1 MSAHTN
7 SHVSPQDAQVDLV
20 IRGGRV
26 IDPANGIDGVR
37 DLAIAGGRIA
47 ACAPSITI
55 PRGAQTL
62 DATGLVVCPGFI
74 DLHTHVREPGYEYK
88 ETVASATRA
97 AAAGGFTTIC
107 AMPNTDPI
115 NDTRAVTELVLEH
128 AAREGVV
135 NVRPVGAITK
145 GSRGEELAEI
155 GELAEAGCVAVS
167 DDGRPVMSS
176 LVMRRALEYALA
188 FNLPVIDHCE
198 DLSLSADGVMHEGK
212 VSTMLGLQGIPAA
225 AEEVMVARD
234 LALCELT
241 GGRLHLAHMSC
252 AGSIRMIREAKAR
265 GVRVTAEACPHH
277 FSLTDEAVIGFSADA
292 KMNPPLRT
300 RADVQAV
307 IEGLADGT
315 IDAIATDHAPH
326 APEEK
331 SWPIDQA
338 PFGIVGLETA
348 LPLALALTAS
358 GRLTLPQVVRLLTA
372 QPAAVIMSD
381 RGTLGVGAVADIT
394 IIDPAREWVVD
405 PAQFRSKSRNTPF
418 SGWKMTGAVVKTLVN
433 GKVVYD
439 AP

>member
-1 MSAHTN
+1 MSPHANPHG
-7 SHVSPQDAQVDLV
+7 SPQDAPPDLV

-26 IDPANGIDGVR
+26 IDPANGVDGVR

-47 ACAPSITI
+47 VCAPSLAI

-62 DATGLVVCPGFI
+62 DASGFVVCPGFI

-188 FNLPVIDHCE
+188 FDLPVIDHCE

-212 VSTMLGLQGIPAA
+212 VSTMLGLHGIPAA

-372 QPAAVIMSD
+372 QPAAVIASD
-381 RGTLGVGAVADIT
+381 RGTLGVGAVADVA

-418 SGWKMTGAVVKTLVN
+418 SGWKMRGAVVKTLVN

-439 AP
+439 AV

>member
-1 MSAHTN
+1 MSTT
-7 SHVSPQDAQVDLV
+7 DLV

-26 IDPANGIDGVR
+26 IDPAHGVDGVC
-37 DLAIAGGRIA
+37 DVAIAAGRIT
-47 ACAPSITI
+47 ACAPSLPV
-55 PRGAQTL
+55 PREGRTL

-88 ETVASATRA
+88 ETVRTATLA

-107 AMPNTDPI
+107 AMPNTNPI

-135 NVRPVGAITK
+135 GVRPIGAITK
-145 GSRGEELAEI
+145 GSQGEELAEL

-176 LVMRRALEYALA
+176 LVMRRALEYARA
-188 FNLPVIDHCE
+188 FDLPVIDHCE
-198 DLSLSADGVMHEGK
+198 DLVLSAEGVMHEGR
-212 VSTMLGLQGIPAA
+212 VSTMLGLRGIPAA

-241 GGRLHLAHMSC
+241 GGRLHLAHMSS
-252 AGSIRMIREAKAR
+252 AGSIRLIREAKTR
-265 GVRVTAEACPHH
+265 GLRVTAEACPHH
-277 FSLTDEAVIGFSADA
+277 FTLTDEAVIGCGCDA

-300 RADVQAV
+300 RADVEAV

-331 SWPIDQA
+331 SWPMDQA

-348 LPLALALTAS
+348 LPLALALVAA
-358 GRLTLPQVVRLLTA
+358 GRLTLPQLIRLLTI
-372 QPAAVIMSD
+372 QPAAIIKSD
-381 RGTLGVGAVADIT
+381 RGSLSVGAPADVVVF
-394 IIDPAREWVVD
+394 DPQREWVVD
-405 PAQFRSKSRNTPF
+405 ATQFHSKSRNTPF
-418 SGWKMTGAVVKTLVN
+418 AGWKMRGQVVWTVVN
-433 GKVVYD
+433 GKVAHGD
-439 AP
+439 A

>member
-1 MSAHTN
+1 MKATKDTDRGGHSA
-7 SHVSPQDAQVDLV
+7 DILM

-26 IDPANGIDGVR
+26 VDPANGIDGVR
-37 DLAIAGGRIA
+37 DLVIADGRIA
-47 ACAPSITI
+47 SCAASAEVPRWARTI
-55 PRGAQTL
+55 
-62 DATGLVVCPGFI
+62 DATGLVVCPGFV

-107 AMPNTDPI
+107 AMPNTNPI
-115 NDTRAVTELVLEH
+115 NDTRAVTELVIEA

-135 NVRPVGAITK
+135 NVRPIGAVTK
-145 GSRGEELAEI
+145 GSLGEELAEI
-155 GELAEAGCVAVS
+155 GDLAEAGCVAVS
-167 DDGRPVMSS
+167 DDGRPVTNS
-176 LVMRRALEYALA
+176 LVMRRALEYAQA
-188 FNLPVIDHCE
+188 FDLPVIDHCE
-198 DLSLSADGVMHEGK
+198 DLVLSAEGVMHEGK
-212 VSTMLGLQGIPAA
+212 ISTMLGLHGIPAA

-241 GGRLHLAHMSC
+241 GGRLHLAHMSS

-277 FSLTDEAVIGFSADA
+277 FSLTDEAVIGFAANA

-300 RADVQAV
+300 RADVEAV

-326 APEEK
+326 AAEEK

-348 LPLALALTAS
+348 LPLALALVAA
-358 GRLTLPQVVRLLTA
+358 GRLSLPQLIRLLTI
-372 QPAAVIMSD
+372 QPAVLIKSD
-381 RGTLGVGAVADIT
+381 RGSLRIGAPADVT
-394 IIDPAREWVVD
+394 ILDPEKQWVVE
-405 PAQFRSKSRNTPF
+405 PTEFRSKSRNTPF
-418 SGWKMTGAVVKTLVN
+418 AGWKMTGRVVSTLVA
-433 GKVVYD
+433 GKVVYAD
-439 AP
+439 Q

>member
-1 MSAHTN
+1 MKATN
-7 SHVSPQDAQVDLV
+7 NMERAGSSSDILV

-26 IDPANGIDGVR
+26 IDPANGIDAVS
-37 DLAIAGGRIA
+37 DLVIADGRIA
-47 ACAPSITI
+47 AFSAV
-55 PRGAQTL
+55 PRDARII
-62 DATGLVVCPGFI
+62 DATGLVVCPGFV

-115 NDTRAVTELVLEH
+115 NDTRAVTELVIEV

-135 NVRPVGAITK
+135 NVRPIGAITK

-155 GELAEAGCVAVS
+155 GDLAEAGCVAVS
-167 DDGRPVMSS
+167 DDGRPVTNS
-176 LVMRRALEYALA
+176 LVMRRALEYAQA
-188 FNLPVIDHCE
+188 FDLPVIDHCE
-198 DLSLSADGVMHEGK
+198 DLALSADGVMHEGK
-212 VSTMLGLQGIPAA
+212 ISTMLGLHGIPAA

-252 AGSIRMIREAKAR
+252 AGSIRLIREAKAR

-277 FSLTDEAVIGFSADA
+277 FSLTDEAVLGFSANA
-292 KMNPPLRT
+292 KMNPPLRP
-300 RADVQAV
+300 RADVEAV

-326 APEEK
+326 AAEEK

-338 PFGIVGLETA
+338 PCGIIGLETA
-348 LPLALALTAS
+348 LPLALALVAA
-358 GRLTLPQVVRLLTA
+358 GRLSLPQLIRLLTI
-372 QPAAVIMSD
+372 QPAALIKID
-381 RGTLGVGAVADIT
+381 RGSLSVGAVADVT
-394 IIDPAREWVVD
+394 ILDPAKQWVVE
-405 PAQFRSKSRNTPF
+405 PAEFRSKSRNTPF
-418 SGWKMTGAVVKTLVN
+418 AGWKMTGRVVSTLVG
-433 GKVVYD
+433 GKVVY
-439 AP
+439 AQ